1 MTAARMCGQIIPH
14 RYGSSSNSPMNSLL
28 SPHYSLLFSLPHSS
42 HSLTDVFIS
51 KHFVRHPHMT
61 CGYEV
66 EQRQTSEDGLN
77 GKIMALLISSAEV
90 LISSNEFI
98 ITSISRMAESLS
110 INIMIRYY
118 YVWAFSSLSLLFPLH
133 SIHTELSMLLV
144 ARGQCAGR
152 RQHNKFML
160 YICCLWRWR
169 SCERGIGKRS
179 TGKMRNGIVTAEH
192 IFRDFLYDNSGTHCT
207 NYE

>member
-1 MTAARMCGQIIPH
+1 
-14 RYGSSSNSPMNSLL
+14 
-28 SPHYSLLFSLPHSS
+28 
-42 HSLTDVFIS
+42 
-51 KHFVRHPHMT
+51 MT

-118 YVWAFSSLSLLFPLH
+118 YVWAFSSLSLYFFLYTAFTQSSLCC
-133 SIHTELSMLLV
+133 SSLV
-144 ARGQCAGR
+144 ANVQDVDNTTNSCYIYAVCGDGGR
-152 RQHNKFML
+152 V
-160 YICCLWRWR
+160 
-169 SCERGIGKRS
+169 SEG
-179 TGKMRNGIVTAEH
+179 
-192 IFRDFLYDNSGTHCT
+192 
-207 NYE
+207 